1 MSKEP
6 WYLDL
11 DDAALL
17 AQCDI
22 HTYRSSGPGGQHR
35 NKVSSA
41 VRLRH
46 RATGITAHGD
56 DSRSQHENKALAI
69 KRLRMDFALQLR
81 RPVDKVAGEIP
92 AVVRECLFVPRGK
105 AVTTR
110 DLKRLQ
116 VGRKDHRFWPVAAAL
131 LDILDAFEGRIADAA
146 AWLGI
151 TTSNLVSTFQDDRHL
166 LAAAQ
171 AMRKKHGLGPLK

>member
-6 WYLDL
+6 CYLAL
-11 DDAALL
+11 DDATLL

-69 KRLRMDFALQLR
+69 KRLRMNFALQLR

-92 AVVRECLFVPRGK
+92 PILRECIFVPKGK
-105 AVTTR
+105 SATAPG
-110 DLKRLQ
+110 LKRLN
-116 VGRKDHRFWPVAAAL
+116 VGRKDHRFWPAAAAL
-131 LDILDAFEGRIADAA
+131 LDILDAFEGRISAAA

-171 AMRKKHGLGPLK
+171 AMRKKHGHGPLK